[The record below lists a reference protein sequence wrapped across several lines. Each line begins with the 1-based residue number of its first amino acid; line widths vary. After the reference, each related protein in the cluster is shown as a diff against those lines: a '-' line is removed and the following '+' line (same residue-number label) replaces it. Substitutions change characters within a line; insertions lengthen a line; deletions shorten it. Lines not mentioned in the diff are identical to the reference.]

1 MRFMGIVKSDK
12 NSEAGI
18 PPDPKLMEA
27 VGKFSESMVKAGI
40 VLENGSLLPS
50 SKGARLR
57 VANGKITVKDGP
69 YAEAKELIG
78 GYAILQVK
86 SKEEAIELSKK
97 FLQVHIDAMGPSY
110 ECELEVREMFD
121 PGDCGQ

>member
-1 MRFMGIVKSDK
+1 MRFRGIVKADK

-27 VGKFSESMVKAGI
+27 VGKFSESMIKAGI
-40 VLENGSLLPS
+40 VLENGGLLPS

-57 VANGKITVKDGP
+57 VAGGKITVKDGP

-121 PGDCGQ
+121 PADCHQ

>member
-1 MRFMGIVKSDK
+1 MGIVKSDK

-27 VGKFSESMVKAGI
+27 VGKFSESMIKAGI

-57 VANGKITVKDGP
+57 VAGGKITVKDGP

-97 FLQVHIDAMGPSY
+97 LLQVHIDVMGPSY